1 MTFFLTIAKLDQ
13 NRENNFDFIRFV
25 AAAMVIFS
33 HTYAVLKDN
42 SSEPLSG
49 ATGFITFGSLAV
61 EIFFIVSGY
70 LVCKSLLMRSSPLAF
85 VEARILR
92 VFPAL
97 IICCALCTLL
107 LGPILTR
114 LPLGE
119 YFGAAQ
125 TWHYLFDNATLLK
138 LQWFL
143 PGVFEHNPLPGVVN
157 GSLWTLPTEF
167 KMYLVLLAAGLIVL
181 PFPSQRERVLLV
193 MVAGCF
199 VFAHITY
206 PGRLVSHVSND
217 ALPLILMF
225 LAGNLLYLLR
235 RAIPVSIWILAVAW
249 GLAYAARQTAFFP
262 VFYYMLLPYSI
273 IVIALHPRL
282 NLHAFGKYGDFSYG
296 LYLYGFPVKQTIV
309 AINAQWSSLQLFTLA
324 FPLTLLLAVASWHLV
339 EARAMRFKGWASGR
353 LTCWMVRISRNVT
366 GRFA

>member
-92 VFPAL
+92 IFPAL
-97 IICCALCTLL
+97 IICCASCTLV

-167 KMYLVLLAAGLIVL
+167 KMYLALLAAGLIVL

-206 PGRLVSHVSND
+206 PGRLISHVSNVVEH
-217 ALPLILMF
+217 PELICQRIVR
-225 LAGNLLYLLR
+225 LAKLVGREN
-235 RAIPVSIWILAVAW
+235 
-249 GLAYAARQTAFFP
+249 
-262 VFYYMLLPYSI
+262 
-273 IVIALHPRL
+273 VIAGSDCGFAQQPTHQRVHPTIQWAKLEALAEGARL
-282 NLHAFGKYGDFSYG
+282 ATKELWGRGKKAAKK
-296 LYLYGFPVKQTIV
+296 PVAKKV
-309 AINAQWSSLQLFTLA
+309 APKTGAAKT
-324 FPLTLLLAVASWHLV
+324 VKRK
-339 EARAMRFKGWASGR
+339 RAA
-353 LTCWMVRISRNVT
+353 
-366 GRFA
+366 